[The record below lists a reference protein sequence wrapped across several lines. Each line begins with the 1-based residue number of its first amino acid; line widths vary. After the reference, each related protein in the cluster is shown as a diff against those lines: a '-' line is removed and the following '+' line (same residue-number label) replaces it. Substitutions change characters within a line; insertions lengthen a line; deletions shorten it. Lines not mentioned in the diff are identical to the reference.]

1 MQQDE
6 MSRKHS
12 AIRSC
17 YLVSSWKTD
26 VGPLRAALQNRG
38 IRVSRADELPPG
50 VAISEG
56 IRDQI
61 RDADFVIGVLG
72 KAQFDAN
79 VFYEIGLAHG
89 LDKRVILFATDTEQ
103 KLPFDIEH
111 HYVVRSPLTNSIA
124 VEFAIDQILNAPPP
138 PSAKRRPSPPKE
150 RVKPLGERATKFLR
164 RLDDLPSSGSGR
176 NLEDLVNDLLN
187 ACGVDVVAEAVTKE
201 IGADF
206 AVWSDELDP
215 ILGNPLI
222 VELKRTILRTSDVTN
237 AGQQLGR
244 YLAQSGGL
252 WGLLL
257 YQNGYDPDHPAWA
270 ELPPTVIAM
279 RLDDLI
285 RQLRRHS
292 FPDVIRNR
300 RNLLVHGIKR

>member
-1 MQQDE
+1 MP
-6 MSRKHS
+6 RKHS

-17 YLVSSWKTD
+17 YLVSSLSTD

-38 IRVSRADELPPG
+38 IRVSLADQLPPG
-50 VAISEG
+50 VAIAEG

-72 KAQFDAN
+72 KVQFDAN
-79 VFYEIGLAHG
+79 VFYEIGVAHG
-89 LDKRVILFATDTEQ
+89 LDKRIILFATDTEQ

-124 VEFAIDQILNAPPP
+124 IEFAIEQILNAPPLP
-138 PSAKRRPSPPKE
+138 NAKRRPSPPKE

-164 RLDDLPSSGSGR
+164 RLNELPKSGSAR
-176 NLEDLVNDLLN
+176 RLEDLVNDLLN
-187 ACGVDVVAEAVTKE
+187 SCGVNVVTEAATKE
-201 IGADF
+201 IVADF

-222 VELKRTILRTSDVTN
+222 VELKRTIRGTSDVTN

-257 YQNGYDPDHPAWA
+257 YQNGIDPDHPAWVQ
-270 ELPPTVIAM
+270 LPPTVIAM
-279 RLDDLI
+279 RLDYLI
-285 RQLRRHS
+285 RQLRTRS
-292 FPDVIRNR
+292 FTDVIRDR
-300 RNLLVHGIKR
+300 RNLLVHGIKS